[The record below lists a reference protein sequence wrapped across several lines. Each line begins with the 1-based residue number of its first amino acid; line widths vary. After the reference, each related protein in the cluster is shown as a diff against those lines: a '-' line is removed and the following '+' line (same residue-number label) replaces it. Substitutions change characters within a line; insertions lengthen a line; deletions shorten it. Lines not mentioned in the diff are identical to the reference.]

1 MLILLL
7 FVVGLVMLL
16 LPLLSPVATL
26 VQRFLALFVS
36 PGVASYSKST
46 LHNTKQRVFRTQLS
60 LLFGYT
66 LILFIDTIANS
77 QSAILLT
84 NLKYYY
90 GSVIQLTP
98 ADRHLSTTESLIAQM
113 KADPVLSSLSFAWIS
128 QPLRSATDTR
138 PSLTTP
144 GRVVG
149 RDLEL

>member
-16 LPLLSPVATL
+16 LPFLSPLATL
-26 VQRFLALFVS
+26 IQHLLTLFTS
-36 PGVASYSKST
+36 PGIASYSKHMLRST
-46 LHNTKQRVFRTQLS
+46 RQRLFPTQLS

-90 GSVIQLTP
+90 GSIIQLTP
-98 ADRHLSTTESLIAQM
+98 SDRHLNVVESLIAQM
-113 KADPVLSSLSFAWIS
+113 KADPALTSLSFSWIS
-128 QPLRSATDTR
+128 QPLRSAEGKL
-138 PSLTTP
+138 PSLTTV

-149 RDLEL
+149 RDVEL

>member
-26 VQRFLALFVS
+26 VQRLLALFVS

-46 LHNTKQRVFRTQLS
+46 LRNTRQRVFRTQLS

-77 QSAILLT
+77 QNAILLT

-98 ADRHLSTTESLIAQM
+98 ADSHLSTTESLIAQM